1 VVAVRFSG
9 DVLPEADDSDVGYQ
23 TYALDGGEPD
33 TEELPAPAA
42 VAMPVPDEPR
52 VPPRALIIGA
62 AFLAAMAVLLLFF
75 S

>member
-1 VVAVRFSG
+1 MVAVRFSG

-33 TEELPAPAA
+33 TEELPAPA
-42 VAMPVPDEPR
+42 VAIAVPDEPR